1 MKIEFNLNKPSK
13 ILRTILHGMNKD
25 KTKLSVKL
33 MSFLMNNVLATNSLL
48 DQLNKTEKHLM
59 LLEHS
64 NKMLMDT
71 FLMEMPLN

>member
-1 MKIEFNLNKPSK
+1 
-13 ILRTILHGMNKD
+13 
-25 KTKLSVKL
+25 